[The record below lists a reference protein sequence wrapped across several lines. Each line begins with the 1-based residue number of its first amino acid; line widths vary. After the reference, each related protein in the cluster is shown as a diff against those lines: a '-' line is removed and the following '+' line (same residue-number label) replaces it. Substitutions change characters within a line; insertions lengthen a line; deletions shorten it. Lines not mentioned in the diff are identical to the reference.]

1 MKKVVTLLG
10 VLLMSLVFVGM
21 SSAREGK
28 NVVAGEF
35 HQGTGSY
42 DAYLTLLL
50 MNPNNGDKIT
60 INKIKA
66 CYPNGDPAV
75 LKKQFPV
82 PITLKALESRAYDMS
97 DYFNQVPAQPAGHG
111 VNYLVE
117 ISWNGEG
124 NKNLRARLEV
134 TIMVGGDI
142 IGFKEEQF
150 GVSEWPPEK
159 QN

>member
-10 VLLMSLVFVGM
+10 VLFMSLAFVGM

-28 NVVAGEF
+28 TVIAGEF

-50 MNPNNGDKIT
+50 MNPNDHHLK

-66 CYPNGDPAV
+66 YYPNGDPAV
-75 LKKQFPV
+75 LKQDFPV
-82 PITLKALESRAYDMS
+82 PITLKAFESQAYDMS
-97 DYFNQVPAQPAGHG
+97 NYLNQVPAQPAGHG
-111 VNYLVE
+111 LNYLLE
-117 ISWNGEG
+117 ISWNVDA

-134 TIMVGGDI
+134 TIMSGGNI
-142 IGFKEEQF
+142 IGFKEDQF
-150 GVSEWPPEK
+150 GVSDWPPEK
-159 QN
+159 KD